1 MRGIRYLGIV
11 VACLLAAS
19 VGWAQSADTQ
29 SPETLQNL
37 ARSAVFLRADRVFKI
52 EEFPSSG
59 SGFFVHPDGYIL
71 TNWHVIADQVSGYL
85 WNKEREISAKVI
97 RLTAVIDSGSPA
109 ERELPA
115 KIIARDRKRDL
126 ALIKVNYRPPAYVDI
141 KVVDDVR
148 LGDRIWSA
156 GFPFGDLL
164 AQERKANQEDMP
176 NPEVTLVSGT
186 VTSLRR
192 DQDGRLAMVQ
202 TDAALNPGSSGS
214 PIVNSEGHLVGVVF
228 AGITGGQ
235 GLGFGVSPN
244 RIRDFVK
251 LQAIRVT
258 IAPRVVLSPPQPIEV
273 TVEPVLVKFG
283 EESGW
288 VELEGD
294 DIETT
299 EFDLHETDRGM
310 QATVLFPDRIP
321 DRTRPPRY
329 FLSVQLTKKL
339 AGERFRQ
346 RYALDAV
353 PESFDTLRSER
364 DPSEIMEDRK
374 VLSHEMKIEDYNKS
388 KKVSGQD
395 AGRSLADIAKTMKLK
410 TNESGSVVVDNQTVD
425 EIGATSID
433 PGRYQLIKDA
443 RLKRALQ
450 RFDQVQSEMTAIRE
464 QMRGVSYEYRKY
476 LNDRLRELRQTE
488 SELRSSLR
496 QRSVYQCR
504 GSKAYFTGGSD
515 REKYPCSNYSKP
527 F

>member
-1 MRGIRYLGIV
+1 MRALCSVALV
-11 VACLLAAS
+11 VIWLLPVTA
-19 VGWAQSADTQ
+19 GWAQSAETVSRD
-29 SPETLQNL
+29 TLQNL

-71 TNWHVIADQVSGYL
+71 TNWHVVADQISGYL
-85 WNKEREISAKVI
+85 WEKEREVSAKVI
-97 RLTAVIDSGSPA
+97 RLTAVVDSGTPS

-126 ALIKVNYRPPAYVDI
+126 ALIKVNYRPPNYVSI
-141 KVVDDVR
+141 MEVDDVR
-148 LGDRIWSA
+148 LGDHIWTA

-192 DQDGRLAMVQ
+192 DKDGHLAMVQ

-214 PIVNSEGHLVGVVF
+214 PIVNSRGHLVGVVF
-228 AGITGGQ
+228 AGVTGGQ

-244 RIRDFVK
+244 RIRDFVT

-273 TVEPVLVKFG
+273 TVEPVLVEFG

-299 EFDLHETDRGM
+299 EFDFQMTDSGM
-310 QATVLFPDRIP
+310 NATVLFPDRIP
-321 DRTRPPRY
+321 GRSRPPRY

-339 AGERFRQ
+339 AGERFKQ

-353 PESFDTLRSER
+353 PESFETLQSAR

-374 VLSHEMKIEDYNKS
+374 VLAHEMKIEDYNKS
-388 KKVSGQD
+388 KKVSGQ
-395 AGRSLADIAKTMKLK
+395 GSGNSLADVAKDMKLK
-410 TNESGSVVVDNQTVD
+410 TSESGSVVLDNQTVG
-425 EIGATSID
+425 EIGATAID
-433 PGRYQLIKDA
+433 PGRYQLIEDSQ
-443 RLKRALQ
+443 LKQALQ
-450 RFDQVQSEMTAIRE
+450 RFDQVQSEIQAIRE
-464 QMRGVSYEYRKY
+464 QMRGVSYEYRSY
-476 LNDRLRELRQTE
+476 LHDRLGELRQTE
-488 SELRSSLR
+488 SKLRSSIR
-496 QRSVYQCR
+496 RWSVYQCR
-504 GSKAYFTGGSD
+504 ASKAYFTGGGD
-515 REKYPCSNYSKP
+515 RDKYPCSDYSSP